1 MAVLQ
6 QSTRGGVKGTSVRR
20 YAAVAVLAA
29 VVGIGAGFGISRL
42 GNAEDVTLYEGPAV
56 ARSVSMN
63 ENLDALIESAYAQ
76 QAGGLRTAGT
86 SADGVT
92 YEGPAVKRSL
102 AMNESLDALIKGGY
116 AQQAGAIRSD

>member
-6 QSTRGGVKGTSVRR
+6 QSTRGGVKGPRVGR

-29 VVGIGAGFGISRL
+29 VVGIGAGFGITRL
-42 GNAEDVTLYEGPAV
+42 GNPDVKVYEGSAV
-56 ARSVSMN
+56 ARSVAMN

-76 QAGGLRTAGT
+76 QAGGLRAPGT
-86 SADGVT
+86 SADGST

-102 AMNESLDALIKGGY
+102 AMNENLDALIKGAY

>member
-6 QSTRGGVKGTSVRR
+6 QSTRGGVEGPRVGR

-29 VVGIGAGFGISRL
+29 VVGIGAGFGISTL
-42 GNAEDVTLYEGPAV
+42 GNAGDVTIYEGTAV
-56 ARSVSMN
+56 ARSVAMN
-63 ENLDALIESAYAQ
+63 ENLDALIKGAYAQ
-76 QAGGLRTAGT
+76 QAGGLRSAGT

-102 AMNESLDALIKGGY
+102 AMNESLDALIKGAY

>member
-6 QSTRGGVKGTSVRR
+6 QSTRGGVKGPRIGR

-42 GNAEDVTLYEGPAV
+42 GNAGDVTVYEGTAV
-56 ARSVSMN
+56 ARSVAMN
-63 ENLDALIESAYAQ
+63 ENLNALIESAYAQ
-76 QAGGLRTAGT
+76 QAGGLRAPGT
-86 SADGVT
+86 SAGGVT

-102 AMNESLDALIKGGY
+102 AMNESLDALIKGAY